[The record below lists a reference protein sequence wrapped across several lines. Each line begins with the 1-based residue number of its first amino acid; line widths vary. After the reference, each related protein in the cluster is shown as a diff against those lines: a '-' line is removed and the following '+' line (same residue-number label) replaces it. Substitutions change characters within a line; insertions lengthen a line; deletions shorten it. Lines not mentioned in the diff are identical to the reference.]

1 MLEAG
6 ATVHVIA
13 PELSPEMKELADLS
27 SLSIDRREFAREDL
41 QGIWI
46 AIAATDR
53 PEVNQIV
60 FEEAER
66 RNILVCGVDDPS
78 RSNFIVPAVLRR
90 GDLLL
95 TVSTSGRALALSS
108 RIRDYLGEIF
118 GEEYAHLMVRL
129 GAIRERLKREYPDP
143 ARRRE
148 AWYRLIDTRIIP
160 ALRGCQTVWLEAEAG
175 KDEEEPATTKGA
187 VGPKEAPGEGQA
199 ERIAGRERQPRPEAG
214 TQPVELPGRDE
225 LDRGH

>member
-1 MLEAG
+1 MRLYPVHLLLEGKRALVVGGGEVAAAKARAMLEAG

-95 TVSTSGRALALSS
+95 TVSTSGRAPALSS

-148 AWYRLIDTRIIP
+148 AWYRLIDTRIIRVGIT
-160 ALRGCQTVWLEAEAG
+160 ANHIVSIRTYWIVQRG
-175 KDEEEPATTKGA
+175 
-187 VGPKEAPGEGQA
+187 
-199 ERIAGRERQPRPEAG
+199 
-214 TQPVELPGRDE
+214 
-225 LDRGH
+225 